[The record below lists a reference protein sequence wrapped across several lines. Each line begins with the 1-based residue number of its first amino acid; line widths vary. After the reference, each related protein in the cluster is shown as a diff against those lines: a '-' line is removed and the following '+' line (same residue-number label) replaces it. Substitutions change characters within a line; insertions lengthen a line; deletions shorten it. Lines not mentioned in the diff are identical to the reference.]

1 MSESAS
7 LERSCECGPGD
18 SHLTSREVE
27 VLLRAAAGLRNGQIA
42 QALGLSA
49 RTVEQHLAMMLRR
62 ARARNRAELIAR
74 CYAAGILQPDSWP
87 PTWSHTVCL
96 ALSTGHLAASLKAR
110 RAAGRPT
117 PGGRA

>member
-7 LERSCECGPGD
+7 LARSCECGPGD

-27 VLLRAAAGLRNGQIA
+27 VLLLAAAGLRNGQIA

-62 ARARNRAELIAR
+62 ARAWNRAEMIAR
-74 CYAAGILQPDSWP
+74 CYAAGILQPDSWS
-87 PTWSHTVCL
+87 PTWSHSVCL
-96 ALSTGHLAASLKAR
+96 ALSTGQVAASLKAR
-110 RAAGRPT
+110 RAAGR
-117 PGGRA
+117 A